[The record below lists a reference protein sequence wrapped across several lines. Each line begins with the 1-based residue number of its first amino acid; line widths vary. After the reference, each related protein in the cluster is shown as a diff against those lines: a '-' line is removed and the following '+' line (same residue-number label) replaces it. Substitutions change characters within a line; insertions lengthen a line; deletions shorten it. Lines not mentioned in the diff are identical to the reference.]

1 MAAHSTQTSHELG
14 VAIILLLQLQDLS
27 ILAGVHSPV
36 SRHGGATSIAG
47 GTVLRF
53 LWQVSNLVKRL
64 KHQDSVLQAFLE
76 LFVIYS

>member
-1 MAAHSTQTSHELG
+1 M
-14 VAIILLLQLQDLS
+14 
-27 ILAGVHSPV
+27 

-76 LFVIYS
+76 LFVIYSRCTIRSRCVLHVCLTPAAGSAVCL